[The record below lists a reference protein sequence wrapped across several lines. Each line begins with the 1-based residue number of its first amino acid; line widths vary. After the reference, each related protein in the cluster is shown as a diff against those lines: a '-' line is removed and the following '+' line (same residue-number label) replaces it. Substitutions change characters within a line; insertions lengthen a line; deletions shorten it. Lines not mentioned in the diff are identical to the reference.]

1 MGMWLVDAD
10 VLARSRFAVSALTET
25 VVALLRLPGDLQH
38 DPLAVELVSAFRTSN
53 WMPDV
58 LVAPPRRRDKT
69 FAHEIARLR
78 GRDTRTARADLAITC
93 GGRLSLS
100 LDTPDV
106 VQRLATLLE
115 RVWTDHVAPDWER
128 TRKLLEADIV
138 RRSHRI
144 SSDGW
149 AEAIA
154 GMSRK
159 LSWLGDGKLRI
170 NAWDS
175 PPRDLEG
182 AELIFVPS
190 STRGGW
196 VSWDLPRR
204 YAVVYPASGLLAVP
218 AAPPNHAVE
227 RLIGPTRARLLRQVR
242 SPVSTSQLAARTG
255 LGIGSVGDHLRVLLD
270 AQLVSRRRSGAS
282 VLYQQT
288 DLAAELLRAEIAP
301 G

>member
-1 MGMWLVDAD
+1 MGVWLVDAD

-25 VVALLRLPGDLQH
+25 VVALLRLPGDLQE
-38 DPLAVELVSAFRTSN
+38 DPLAVELVTAIRASH
-53 WMPDV
+53 WMPDL
-58 LVAPPRRRDKT
+58 LVTPPRRRDRT
-69 FAHEIARLR
+69 FAQELVRLR
-78 GRDTRTARADLAITC
+78 GRDTSTARADLAVAC
-93 GGRLSLS
+93 GGRLRPS
-100 LDTPDV
+100 LDTPDL
-106 VQRLATLLE
+106 VQRLATLVE
-115 RVWTDHVAPDWER
+115 RVWTEHVAPDWER

-138 RRSHRI
+138 GRSHRI

-159 LSWLGDGKLRI
+159 LSWLGDGQLRI

-175 PPRDLEG
+175 PPRVLDG
-182 AELIFVPS
+182 AELVFIPS

-218 AAPPNHAVE
+218 AAPSNHAVE
-227 RLIGPTRARLLRQVR
+227 RLIGQTRARLLRQTG
-242 SPVSTSQLAARTG
+242 SPRSTSQLAAATG

-270 AQLVSRRRSGAS
+270 AQLVSRRRSGSS

-288 DLAAELLRAEIAP
+288 DLATELLRAEIEP
-301 G
+301 